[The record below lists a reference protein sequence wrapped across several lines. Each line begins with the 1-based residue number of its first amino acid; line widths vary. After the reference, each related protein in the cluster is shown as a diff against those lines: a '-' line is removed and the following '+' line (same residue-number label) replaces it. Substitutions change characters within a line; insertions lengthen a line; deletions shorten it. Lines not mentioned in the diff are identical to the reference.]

1 MKKKR
6 SAFLALVLLTVVSS
20 GAAYAET
27 LESLMERI
35 DISGYLRL
43 RSWSVISRTYVP
55 DEFDTRD
62 TYKHVNYIDLFLRT
76 RINLAIVPE
85 IEIRTVFDFSGDF
98 GKASLSMG
106 DAAANLIAR
115 DVYAVLR
122 PVKEAELSVGLMPFS
137 LPGGYILARDA
148 TGIQYTHNFSAKK
161 VALYFAYIKAFDDA
175 DDSFGQGSDVPDFV
189 WDDIILA
196 GTRFSIGSIIKG
208 ECYYVY
214 EDDRYTTN
222 RLTFKTTDFTA
233 GLEGDGRKGS
243 LHWVGL
249 HGRVATGNW
258 FLRFG
263 GIFNGGVLYW
273 RNQLYAF
280 RKTNILAGLFEFA
293 TGFSVNDLKLSAVA
307 EGATGDPNNPS
318 AGRSFQDIK
327 GSHDF
332 SYIVVDSNGG
342 IALRG
347 SGESCWYGLYGCG
360 LNLTYTLF
368 DSFIMDLKLLHFGSM
383 KVLYWRGKKTTWYG
397 DEADLGLEYRFR
409 NILSVF
415 LNAGGFLPQRAY
427 NAQDNMSR
435 SYYGNLNEVY
445 YNDLLH
451 DIENHAS
458 RSMIF
463 EVMLGMKISYD

>member
-1 MKKKR
+1 MR
-6 SAFLALVLLTVVSS
+6 TWRFLVASVLLLALVP
-20 GAAYAET
+20 AAGRAAT
-27 LESLMERI
+27 LSSLMDMI
-35 DISGYLRL
+35 DISGFLRI
-43 RSWSVISRTYVP
+43 RSWSVLSRTYVP
-55 DEFDTRD
+55 DMFDTRD
-62 TYKHVNYIDLFLRT
+62 TYKHVNYIDLFMRN
-76 RINLAIVPE
+76 RINLTPIPE
-85 IEIRTVFDFSGDF
+85 IEVRTVLDISGDF
-98 GKASLSMG
+98 GKSALNMDNAS
-106 DAAANLIAR
+106 ANLIAR
-115 DVYAVLR
+115 DVYAVIR
-122 PVKEAELSVGLMPFS
+122 PVKEAELSLGLMPFS

-148 TGIQYTHNFSAKK
+148 TGIQYTHSFSAKK
-161 VALYFAYIKAFDDA
+161 AALYVAYIKAFDDA

-189 WDDIILA
+189 WDDIVLA

-208 ECYYVY
+208 EFYYVY

-222 RLTFKTTDFTA
+222 RLTFNTTDFTA
-233 GLEGDGRKGS
+233 GVEGDGRKCS

-249 HGRVATGNW
+249 HGKVTTGNW

-263 GIFNGGVLYW
+263 GIFNGGTLYW

-280 RKTNILAGLFEFA
+280 RKTNILAGLFEFG
-293 TGFSVNDLKLSAVA
+293 TGFSINDLKLSVVA
-307 EGATGDPNNPS
+307 EGATGDPNNPN

-332 SYIVVDSNGG
+332 SYIVVDSSGG

-347 SGESCWYGLYGCG
+347 SGQSCWYGLYGCG
-360 LNLTYTLF
+360 LTATYSLF
-368 DSFIMDLKLLHFGSM
+368 DSFIMDLKLLHFGTM
-383 KVLYWRGKKTTWYG
+383 KVLYWRGAKTTWFG

-415 LNAGGFLPQRAY
+415 LTAGGFLPQRAY
-427 NAQDNMSR
+427 NAQDNMSKT
-435 SYYGNLNEVY
+435 YYGSLNEVE

-463 EVMLGMKISYD
+463 EIMLGMKISYD